1 MRSLDNSS
9 VGLRAMPALPY
20 KRSMA
25 ETTYFPRRLI
35 LGGAMISGVLLALAV
50 HMLGARYGL
59 DLGGLW
65 RSDTT
70 DFMPAGAAIAWW
82 LIATVGFSGGYFTAT
97 LMDSAVSG
105 EIPMRM
111 RQFLIA
117 VGVLVLA
124 GAGQAAAAPSPIPT
138 LSGVLDGPRRALS
151 WRRDGILRRAF
162 CAAQGVTGRAEGTWI
177 AANSW
182 PRSASVALSPL
193 AARAQE
199 AGRIYRLGVL
209 IPATRAS
216 VEPFFDELRNNGFV
230 EGQNLVVTG
239 AYSVRAEQI
248 AESTAALMKTAARGH
263 PLRSR
268 SLSARTSDRNP
279 YHPARQHERG
289 SGRRR
294 LCRLARKAG
303 RQHHRHQPAFARA

>member
-1 MRSLDNSS
+1 
-9 VGLRAMPALPY
+9 MPILPY

-105 EIPMRM
+105 DIPPRM

-124 GAGQAAAAPSPIPT
+124 GAGQVAASPSSVPT
-138 LSGVLDGPRRALS
+138 ISGVLTGLAAL
-151 WRRDGILRRAF
+151 GLGAVMAFCGAHFALRRA
-162 CAAQGVTGRAEGTWI
+162 
-177 AANSW
+177 
-182 PRSASVALSPL
+182 
-193 AARAQE
+193 
-199 AGRIYRLGVL
+199 
-209 IPATRAS
+209 
-216 VEPFFDELRNNGFV
+216 
-230 EGQNLVVTG
+230 
-239 AYSVRAEQI
+239 
-248 AESTAALMKTAARGH
+248 
-263 PLRSR
+263 
-268 SLSARTSDRNP
+268 
-279 YHPARQHERG
+279 
-289 SGRRR
+289 
-294 LCRLARKAG
+294 
-303 RQHHRHQPAFARA
+303 